1 MDPNQF
7 FLIKGRPSRTLSDK
21 NNGTTLFHN
30 GCCSVFA
37 PLPYKPTRRVKFPTP
52 WKYFT
57 LGSQS
62 LRDKICAMSQ
72 RKVTPQ
78 CYNSYSIQV
87 LKRGV
92 HVKLERRKKPTV
104 KKLFICKSQIEQKF
118 LKNVHF

>member
-1 MDPNQF
+1 MVAVVCLLHSRINQQ
-7 FLIKGRPSRTLSDK
+7 GELSSQRL
-21 NNGTTLFHN
+21 G
-30 GCCSVFA
+30 
-37 PLPYKPTRRVKFPTP
+37 
-52 WKYFT
+52 KYFT

-78 CYNSYSIQV
+78 SFNSYSIQV

-118 LKNVHF
+118 IFKKMCISNSLTLLLMNAPSNVASR